1 MTVELIT
8 TEDLKTF
15 KEELINEMKQIL
27 KSEKNSGEKS
37 PWLRSAEVRELMKI
51 SQGTL
56 QNLRVNGTLD
66 YSMVGKTFYYKREDI
81 LNLLEHKLSK
91 Q

>member
-1 MTVELIT
+1 MKVELIT
-8 TEDLKTF
+8 TEDLKIF
-15 KEELINEMKQIL
+15 KQDLITEIKEIL
-27 KSEKNSGEKS
+27 KSEKNSSEKS

-66 YSMVGKTFYYKREDI
+66 YSMVGKTLYYKREDI
-81 LNLLEHKLSK
+81 LNLLQHKFSK